1 MLSATDG
8 RVNAMA
14 YELRGLTEGEID
26 IVESQS

>member
-1 MLSATDG
+1 MLGAKEG

-14 YELRGLTEGEID
+14 YELCGLTEEEID